1 MPQVNSNRQTED
13 VIAIPK
19 SVLWISGIACAVL
32 IIVFCIVFGWKR
44 YWNTDYAIDHEVW
57 GTLGDFIGG
66 FLGSIFALLS
76 VYLMYLTFQSQRVL
90 TRNSDRIQQDIA
102 NKAQTS
108 QEDISKLN
116 IAQAETQRFNDL
128 FFELLHR
135 YQALSEELT
144 HAFSKETDAVVVN
157 YFDSAMEDIKTQ
169 FRPLESYAR
178 SITRAQRLYTEFYL
192 ANATHLAPLFR
203 TLYRIMELIESSDI
217 STKEKLRYA
226 KIIRAQL
233 RESELFFLRYN
244 CLTSYGDNFIEY
256 INMYRLTKH
265 LPIMSLLEFKY
276 IKDKFGDD
284 ELISLTLNMVFRNVW
299 RTIYGVTVGRI
310 ERSNN
315 INIEPSSGEYKLSL
329 DMSSLSKTIFSLSID
344 KNTRNRMPLLKSL
357 SKLNYYDLRLLMKYF
372 LLEVYRYSNFSRYN
386 DTKENQLKFD
396 TEINTVDD
404 KTVILATVK
413 SNIDL
418 RLSHP
423 KWDEE
428 YGIETSRQ

>member
-1 MPQVNSNRQTED
+1 MQQVNNIDEPED
-13 VIAIPK
+13 VIEIPK
-19 SVLWISGIACAVL
+19 RVLLIAGIVCAVL
-32 IIVFCIVFGWKR
+32 IVVFCFIFGWER
-44 YWNTDYAIDHEVW
+44 DWNTGYAIDHEVW

-66 FLGSIFALLS
+66 FFGSIFAILS
-76 VYLMYLTFQSQRVL
+76 VYLMYLTFQSQRIL
-90 TRNSDRIQQDIA
+90 TKNSDRIQQEIA
-102 NKAQTS
+102 YKAQTS
-108 QEDISKLN
+108 QVELNKLN
-116 IAQAETQRFNDL
+116 IVQAETQRFNDL

-144 HAFSKETDAVVVN
+144 HAFSKKTGPVVVN
-157 YFDSAMEDIKTQ
+157 YFDSAMEDMMFQ

-217 STKEKLRYA
+217 STKEKLQYA

-244 CLTSYGDNFIEY
+244 CMTSYGDNFIEY

-299 RTIYGVTVGRI
+299 RKIYGVTVGRI
-310 ERSNN
+310 ERSDN
-315 INIEPSSGEYKLSL
+315 ISIEPSSGQYKLSL
-329 DMSSLSKTIFSLSID
+329 DMSSSSKTMLRLSID
-344 KNTRNRMPLLKSL
+344 NSTRNKAPLLSSL
-357 SKLNYYDLRLLMKYF
+357 SKLNHDELQLLMKNF

-386 DTKENQLKFD
+386 CTEENQLRFD
-396 TEINTVDD
+396 TVINTVGS

>member
-1 MPQVNSNRQTED
+1 MLRVNNNNQSED
-13 VIAIPK
+13 VIKIPK
-19 SVLWISGIACAVL
+19 RVWAVGIACAIL
-32 IIVFCIVFGWKR
+32 IAAFCLVFAWKR
-44 YWNTDYAIDHEVW
+44 DWDTGYAIDHEVW

-66 FLGSIFALLS
+66 LFGSIYAILS
-76 VYLMYLTFQSQRVL
+76 AYLMYLTFQSQRIL

-102 NKAQTS
+102 DKAQTS
-108 QEDISKLN
+108 QKELTKLN

-135 YQALSEELT
+135 YQALCEELT
-144 HAFSKETDAVVVN
+144 HAFTKDKGKVVVN
-157 YFDSAMEDIKTQ
+157 YFDSTMENMMIQ
-169 FRPLESYAR
+169 FSPLESYAR
-178 SITRAQRLYTEFYL
+178 SVTRAQHLYTGFYL
-192 ANATHLAPLFR
+192 ANATHLAPIFR
-203 TLYRIMELIESSDI
+203 TLYRIMELIDSSDI
-217 STKEKLRYA
+217 SNIEKLRYA

-244 CLTSYGDNFIEY
+244 CMTSYGDNFIEY

-284 ELISLTLNMVFRNVW
+284 KLISLTLNMVFRNVW
-299 RTIYGVTVGRI
+299 RKIYSVTVGRI
-310 ERSNN
+310 ERSDNVS
-315 INIEPSSGEYKLSL
+315 IEPSSSKYKLSL
-329 DMSSLSKTIFSLSID
+329 DMSSSSKTMLRLSID
-344 KNTRNRMPLLKSL
+344 NSTRNRTPLLSSL
-357 SKLNYYDLRLLMKYF
+357 SKLNHNDLQLLMRYF
-372 LLEVYRYSNFSRYN
+372 LLEVSRYSNFSRYN
-386 DTKENQLKFD
+386 DTEENQLKFD
-396 TEINTVDD
+396 TEINTVDG
-404 KTVILATVK
+404 KTVIFATVK

>member
-1 MPQVNSNRQTED
+1 
-13 VIAIPK
+13 
-19 SVLWISGIACAVL
+19 
-32 IIVFCIVFGWKR
+32 
-44 YWNTDYAIDHEVW
+44 
-57 GTLGDFIGG
+57 
-66 FLGSIFALLS
+66 
-76 VYLMYLTFQSQRVL
+76 MYQTFQSQRIL
-90 TRNSDRIQQDIA
+90 TRISDRVQQDIA
-102 NKAQTS
+102 EKAQTS
-108 QEDISKLN
+108 QKELTKLS

-135 YQALSEELT
+135 YQSLSEELT
-144 HAFSKETDAVVVN
+144 HAFTKDNEKVVVN
-157 YFDSAMEDIKTQ
+157 YFDSAMEDMMIQ

-178 SITRAQRLYTEFYL
+178 SVTSAQLLYTEFYL

-203 TLYRIMELIESSDI
+203 TLYRIMELIDSSDI
-217 STKEKLRYA
+217 SNMEKLRYA

-244 CLTSYGDNFIEY
+244 CMTSYGDNFIEY

-299 RTIYGVTVGRI
+299 RKIYGVTVGRI
-310 ERSNN
+310 ERDNN
-315 INIEPSSGEYKLSL
+315 IGIEPSSGKYKMSL
-329 DMSSLSKTIFSLSID
+329 DMSSSSKTMLRLSID
-344 KNTRNRMPLLKSL
+344 NSTRNRTPLLSSL
-357 SKLNYYDLRLLMKYF
+357 SKLNHDDLQLLMKYF

-386 DTKENQLKFD
+386 DARENQLKFD
-396 TEINTVDD
+396 TEIKTVDG